1 MSQRPHY
8 VYDFGNFRFDPDTW
22 RLFENGREVRLGDK
36 PKKVLWELLKA
47 PSSMLTF
54 KQACETVWEQPYD
67 PNNAAFHNTLRA
79 TVDQLRNIIGRECIK
94 SVMKHGYILAADV
107 LPISTDQK
115 VKPCTPVRP
124 DPAPVLEPPIGALP
138 PDSPVYTPRAADDE
152 FQKWITQHCSFIL
165 IQGPRQTGK
174 TSLLARWKPIAC
186 NTGALV
192 AFTDLQSFPGDAFA
206 NVEQFFFA
214 LAESLAGELDLETR
228 PEGVGKNLGLRGP
241 EFQRYI
247 EEKLLSEISEPIV
260 WMVDEVDRLFACK
273 YRDEVF
279 ARFRSWHNR
288 RATKPEQPWRRLT
301 VAMAYAT
308 EPHLFSNDLSQ
319 SPFNVGMRIALE
331 DFSFAQLAE
340 LNRRY
345 DSLLSEDDLK
355 KFFALVGGHP
365 YLVNYGLYWMA
376 DHRCDLSELAACAD
390 RDDGP
395 YGEHLRRI
403 WTLPDADLLRAIIAM
418 LRGQPDLTTA
428 EFYRL
433 RTAGVL
439 SGDAPRSARMRC
451 QLYEI
456 YLKKRL
462 L

>member
-1 MSQRPHY
+1 M
-8 VYDFGNFRFDPDTW
+8 YDFGNFRFDPETW
-22 RLFENGREVRLGDK
+22 RLSENGREVRLGDK

-54 KQACETVWEQPYD
+54 KQACEAVWEQDYD
-67 PNNAAFHNTLRA
+67 PSNASFRNTLRA
-79 TVDQLRNIIGRECIK
+79 TVEQLRNVIGKECIK
-94 SVMKHGYILAADV
+94 CVMKHGYILTVDV
-107 LPISTDQK
+107 EPISTDQR
-115 VKPCTPVRP
+115 VKSLIPIPRAL
-124 DPAPVLEPPIGALP
+124 APVLEPPIGALA
-138 PDSPVYTPRAADDE
+138 PDSPVYIPRVADDG
-152 FQKWITQHCSFIL
+152 FQKWIAQHCSFIL

-174 TSLLARWKPIAC
+174 TSLLARGKPIAWE
-186 NTGALV
+186 TGALV
-192 AFTDLQSFPGDAFA
+192 ASTDLQSFAGDAFA
-206 NVEQFFFA
+206 NVEGFFLA

-228 PEGVGKNLGLRGP
+228 PQGMGKNLGLPGP
-241 EFQRYI
+241 EFQRYV
-247 EEKLLSEISEPIV
+247 EDKVLGQISEPIV

-308 EPHLFSNDLSQ
+308 EPHLFSSDLSQ

-331 DFSFAQLAE
+331 DFSFAQVAE

-355 KFFALVGGHP
+355 RFFALVGGHP
-365 YLVNYGLYWMA
+365 YLVNYGFYWMT
-376 DHRCDLSELAACAD
+376 DHKSDLDGLEACAD

-403 WTLPDADLLRAIIAM
+403 WTLPDADVRRAVTAV

-439 SGDAPRSARMRC
+439 SGDGPRNARMRC
-451 QLYEI
+451 QLYET
-456 YLKKRL
+456 YLKKQL